1 MAARKSAARS
11 GLDVDVILSTY
22 DAPRALELAL
32 WGYAAQTCPGFRIWV
47 ADDGSG
53 DGTRAL
59 VDRMR
64 PETGLDIRHVWQPDR
79 GFRKSA
85 ILNRA
90 IAAADADY
98 LIFSDGDTIPHP
110 RLVETHLRLARPRRY
125 LAGGYVKL
133 PADVTDRLCVDD
145 VRAGRAT
152 SLAHLRRI
160 GLRPGRRAL
169 RFLGP
174 GPAGWLLD
182 QLTPTPR
189 RWHGN
194 NASTWREHL
203 LAVNGFDLDMGY
215 GGQDAALGDRLEN
228 LGVAPL
234 RIRHRAPAVHL
245 HHERPWRDPEGM
257 RRIAEERARIRA
269 SGQTRAA
276 RGLDQLEDEE
286 GAGVV
291 GGLGGQ
297 DASPRA
303 SS

>member
-1 MAARKSAARS
+1 MTL
-11 GLDVDVILSTY
+11 GVVLSTY
-22 DAPRALELAL
+22 EWPWALERSLA
-32 WGYAAQTCPGFRIWV
+32 GYAAQTRRDFRIWV

-53 DGTRAL
+53 NDTRAL
-59 VDRMR
+59 IDHARGSL
-64 PETGLDIRHVWQPDR
+64 GLDIVHVWQPDR

-90 IAAADADY
+90 IEAADAAY

-110 RLVETHLRLARPRRY
+110 RLVETHARLALPGRY

-133 PADVTDRLCVDD
+133 TPEVTAAITVDD
-145 VRAGRAT
+145 AHAGRAT
-152 SLAHLRRI
+152 SLPYLREL

-174 GPAGWLLD
+174 GPAGWLCD
-182 QLTPTPR
+182 RLTPTPR

-203 LAVNGFDLDMGY
+203 LSVNGFDLDMAY

-228 LGVAPL
+228 LGVTPI

-245 HHERPWRDPEGM
+245 HHDRPWRDPAGV

-269 SGQTRAA
+269 SGRVRATR
-276 RGLDQLEDEE
+276 GIEE
-286 GAGVV
+286 LPREPGAGVQP
-291 GGLGGQ
+291 GT
-297 DASPRA
+297 PRA

>member
-1 MAARKSAARS
+1 MRT
-11 GLDVDVILSTY
+11 GVVLSTFEW
-22 DAPRALELAL
+22 PEALELAL
-32 WGYAAQTCPGFRIWV
+32 WGYASQTLGDFTLIV

-53 DGTRAL
+53 PRTARL
-59 VDRMR
+59 IEEMR
-64 PETGLDIRHVWQPDR
+64 ERTGMEIVHVWQPDR

-90 IAAADADY
+90 ILAADDLDY
-98 LIFSDGDTIPHP
+98 LVFSDGDTIPHP
-110 RLVETHLRLARPRRY
+110 RLVATHRRLARPRSY

-133 PADVTDRLCVDD
+133 TRAVSEALTADD

-152 SLAHLRRI
+152 SLRHLRRL

-169 RFLGP
+169 RFVRPAALGR
-174 GPAGWLLD
+174 LLD
-182 QLTPTPR
+182 GLTPTSL

-203 LAVNGFDLDMGY
+203 VEVNGFDLDMGY

-228 LGVAPL
+228 LGVRPV

-257 RRIAEERARIRA
+257 RRIAAARKRIRA
-269 SGQTRAA
+269 EGEVRAA
-276 RGLDQLEDEE
+276 RGLEQLEDEP
-286 GAGVV
+286 GAGI
-291 GGLGGQ
+291 
-297 DASPRA
+297 RA
-303 SS
+303 

>member
-1 MAARKSAARS
+1 MRV
-11 GLDVDVILSTY
+11 GVVLSTY
-22 DAPRALELAL
+22 QWPQALELAL
-32 WGYAAQTCPGFRIWV
+32 WSYAAQTASGFQVIV

-53 DGTRAL
+53 PDTRAL

-64 PETGLDIRHVWQPDR
+64 ASAGLDIVHVWQPDR
-79 GFRKSA
+79 GFRKSS

-90 IAAADADY
+90 ILAADRDY
-98 LIFSDGDTIPHP
+98 LVFSDGDTIAHP
-110 RLVETHLRLARPRRY
+110 RLVETHARLARPGRY

-133 PADVTDRLCVDD
+133 TRRVTEALTVED

-152 SLAHLRRI
+152 SLRHLRCL

-169 RFLGP
+169 RFAGP
-174 GPAGWLLD
+174 GAPGWVLD

-203 LAVNGFDLDMGY
+203 VEVNGFDLDMGY
-215 GGQDAALGDRLEN
+215 GGQDAAVGDRLEN
-228 LGVAPL
+228 LGVRPL
-234 RIRHRAPAVHL
+234 RIRHRAPAVHM

-257 RRIAEERARIRA
+257 SRIAEQRARIRQ
-269 SGQTRAA
+269 SGQARAP
-276 RGLDQLEDEE
+276 RGIAELEREE

-291 GGLGGQ
+291 
-297 DASPRA
+297 SR
-303 SS
+303 